1 MLCLMGRY
9 QITGHDP
16 LRNEV
21 CGHAQF
27 LSNPL
32 SNPNALLL
40 TRLSN
45 RSCAAFWVCSGLHL
59 DVPPRRLA
67 AIVAHLRKQLP
78 ATPLL
83 LAGLLPRGFGGDWI
97 GQWQTRRKGAGDF
110 DWPNP
115 FTKVSQRSG
124 G

>member
-1 MLCLMGRY
+1 
-9 QITGHDP
+9 
-16 LRNEV
+16 
-21 CGHAQF
+21 
-27 LSNPL
+27 
-32 SNPNALLL
+32 
-40 TRLSN
+40 
-45 RSCAAFWVCSGLHL
+45 
-59 DVPPRRLA
+59 
-67 AIVAHLRKQLP
+67 LRKQLP